1 MAVVFAI
8 VAMGGAT
15 GLGVRFAAA
24 AGDGAE
30 AVMTGSTAEDP
41 TPSPTGPVDPSASP
55 TDPADPSDT
64 STPSANPSDSSTPSA
79 SPSANPTESEQP
91 APGAEDYVDIADAG
105 DAAPAPAPGAN
116 ASSGSFISRCGRNEN
131 GHRNSDNFIVAPGVS
146 NGAHHMHDYVGNLST
161 DANST
166 NESLAAAG
174 TTCRLGDRS
183 TYFWPVLRDIQQE
196 GDDVDQPGGGKD
208 GNFGKILT
216 AERVSLRFRGNP
228 QSKVM
233 AMPRFLRIITGD
245 ARAFTNGPNAPN
257 ARAAWSCSGTPGK
270 VSTTQYPLC
279 PAGQLVRRTSEFPG
293 CWNGVDIDSANH
305 RTHTAFADRITG
317 ACPTGMKAI
326 PQLQITLSYRVPV
339 GRSYALDTFPEQL
352 RKAVTDHNDFTNV
365 MPDRLMRYAVR
376 CINSG
381 RRC

>member
-8 VAMGGAT
+8 VAIGGAT

-24 AGDGAE
+24 AGDGAA
-30 AVMTGSTAEDP
+30 AVATGSTAEDP
-41 TPSPTGPVDPSASP
+41 TPSPTGPADPSASRTDPVNPSGSSTPSADPSASP
-55 TDPADPSDT
+55 TD
-64 STPSANPSDSSTPSA
+64 
-79 SPSANPTESEQP
+79 SEQP
-91 APGAEDYVDIADAG
+91 APGNEDYVDIADAG
-105 DAAPAPAPGAN
+105 DAAPAPARGAN

-161 DANST
+161 DATST

-174 TTCRLGDRS
+174 TTCRLADRS
-183 TYFWPVLRDIQQE
+183 TYFWPVLRDIQRE
-196 GDDVDQPGGGKD
+196 GDDVDQPGGGQD
-208 GNFGKILT
+208 GNFGKILI
-216 AERVSLRFRGNP
+216 AERVSLRLRGNA
-228 QSKVM
+228 QSKVV

-245 ARAFTNGPNAPN
+245 AKAFTNGPNAPN
-257 ARAAWSCSGTPGK
+257 ARAAWTCSGTPGK

-279 PAGQLVRRTSEFPG
+279 PARQLVQRTSEFPG

-305 RTHTAFADRITG
+305 RAHTAFADRTTG
-317 ACPTGMKAI
+317 ACPTGMRAI
-326 PQLQITLSYRVPV
+326 PQLQITLSYRVPA